1 MSSDFSYF
9 HCNLCNRWRPRAE
22 WVKLKKP
29 AKVRGYITFG
39 ICRDC
44 ATRLERRLRDAQRA

>member
-22 WVKLKKP
+22 WVRLKKP
-29 AKVRGYITFG
+29 AKVKGYITFG

-44 ATRLERRLRDAQRA
+44 AKRLERRLRNAQRA